1 MYVTFSSFHHTPVC
15 KRVRPLYFYI
25 LPSPLIHR
33 HPEQAQETADS
44 THTWELIQNIK
55 KKLFSAWAIPCW
67 HFSLHLSLG
76 LIQWARM
83 CDFFQWLDLL
93 MLKSLKGRLM
103 ASFIPTPVYSF
114 YTWTLRRQLACLTV
128 MVGKIPDTRKAR
140 TQFQHIHHTHTHT
153 RVTFSS
159 GWKLTSSCFSRSV

>member
-1 MYVTFSSFHHTPVC
+1 MWPFLHSITHRCVSVYVLSISTFCLRHSFTDTRNRRR
-15 KRVRPLYFYI
+15 KQQT
-25 LPSPLIHR
+25 PLIHESSFR
-33 HPEQAQETADS
+33 I
-44 THTWELIQNIK
+44 LK

-159 GWKLTSSCFSRSV
+159 GWKLTCSCFSRSV